1 MLLIIITEPTFF
13 DGEAGLINLLFERG
27 LQRLHLRKPD
37 SNVAD
42 FEGLIQQIDSRFYD
56 RIVIHDHHH
65 LAVKYN
71 LFGIHLNR
79 RNSVVPDGFGGSVS
93 RSLHTVEELAS
104 EKGKYNYVT
113 LSPIFDSVSKVGYN
127 SQFPPQ
133 VLDDLRKRNL
143 IDSHVIALGGV
154 TASNI
159 ATLSQYGFGG
169 AMVLGA
175 LWNLKDDRARFLE
188 YFEGLMDSIQY
199 LI

>member
-1 MLLIIITEPTFF
+1 MLIVITEPTFF
-13 DGEAGLINLLFERG
+13 DGEAGLINLLFEHG

-37 SNVAD
+37 SNEAD
-42 FEGLIQQIDSRFYD
+42 FEGLILQIDSRFYD

-104 EKGKYNYVT
+104 EKEKYNYVT

-127 SQFPPQ
+127 SQFPPS
-133 VLDDLRKRNL
+133 VLCQLHNKNL

-154 TASNI
+154 TAENI
-159 ATLSQYGFGG
+159 ATLPQYGFGG

-175 LWNLKDDRARFLE
+175 LWNLKGDRKRFLE
-188 YFEGLMDSIQY
+188 YFEKLKKVFDY
-199 LI
+199 